1 MDWSPGDF
9 LLFLFSLFPALDY
22 WIYDCKT
29 KLKFLSNMFKALAG
43 LAPPFPPSLVLPSFL
58 ILLLCTFNSAHA
70 QTSTA
75 NPIHYPIP
83 SPHSCFLLDLFP
95 LILLGSGCFLISTFF
110 FKRYSSVQF
119 PLKNILSHF
128 PKLFLFSPCPG
139 SLFWFRLSALAFS
152 RFCHHRSIC
161 PQQLEVPFNNII

>member
-43 LAPPFPPSLVLPSFL
+43 LAPPFPPSLALPSFL

-70 QTSTA
+70 QTSIA

-110 FKRYSSVQF
+110 FFSNAILLFSSPWKIFCPIFQ
-119 PLKNILSHF
+119 NYSHF
-128 PKLFLFSPCPG
+128 HHAHGHCSDLGSQLWLFHDFAVIDP
-139 SLFWFRLSALAFS
+139 SAHSNLKFLLT
-152 RFCHHRSIC
+152 I
-161 PQQLEVPFNNII
+161 